1 MKRNMVRQEEHQKQP
16 LNVSIDE
23 KKELKQPAHEM
34 ITLPIHLC
42 GTERTSQW
50 LHAMLLHD
58 TEYFFS
64 SLLFQFFQ
72 TINI

>member
-42 GTERTSQW
+42 GTERTSQ
-50 LHAMLLHD
+50 
-58 TEYFFS
+58 
-64 SLLFQFFQ
+64 
-72 TINI
+72 